1 MTNTTTINSLFN
13 QNRNDGI
20 KIKFIKYITY
30 SSEVESALTPPKD
43 WKNIILLKR
52 GIFSDQKS
60 IAYDVMFAWDD
71 NPDCGYVYL
80 GHWNDG
86 VV

>member
-1 MTNTTTINSLFN
+1 MTNIMTINSLFN
-13 QNRNDGI
+13 QNENKGI
-20 KIKFIKYITY
+20 RIVFVKYIKN
-30 SSEVESALTPPKD
+30 SGEVFPAITPPKE

-80 GHWNDG
+80 GYWNDG